1 MSGPIGASPWMY
13 GITPPFYDYKIDQS
27 LRFNDADAAYLSRT
41 YSTAQTNTKKIT
53 VSVWVKRGIL
63 GKTRDTIIFSRNG
76 GAGRIGFDSDTLFA
90 NAFDTGYNGFTSSA
104 VFRDTSAWYHI
115 VYQGDSTLAT
125 AADRNICYVNG
136 VLQVNANS
144 SSLTPQ
150 DSVTNILKNGQV
162 TYIGRDVDNSSYD
175 TNSYMAE
182 LNVIDGSVVAPT
194 DFGEFKNG
202 VWVPKEYSGSYGTN
216 GFYLK
221 FASGAVGTDSSGN
234 GHTFTH
240 TAGNASRNRPV
251 QDSPTNNFN
260 VIPFTNTSL
269 LTHEHQGMRVNTART
284 GYWDGV
290 AGSFSVKSGKWYY
303 EVQLNVGSSDNFR
316 CVPGWKQ
323 EPEESTKVFNR
334 LGSSGDPFGTGSGDL
349 GNTGHYAYQSW
360 NTQYYGNGGYTGT
373 SIAASSGDVINVA
386 VDFDDNKI
394 YFGKNGTY
402 IANDG
407 GTDGDPANGTNES
420 LSGLYSTGKFYS
432 PCISLRSDGTSGSN
446 SARFNFGSDRSFG
459 ANLALGTAYADEN
472 GYGEFRYAVPSGFLA
487 LCSQNLPEI
496 VIGPNSDTQAD
507 DYFNTVLYTGNGGTN
522 AITGV
527 GFQPDWV
534 WLKKRSAAGI
544 HNLFDSSRGTKL
556 LQPQSDDGQQDN
568 ANYLTAYGAD
578 GFTVGSSSNVNASS
592 ETFVAWNWKAGGT
605 PTADNVAAANAE
617 PTAGSAKI
625 DGSNQSGA
633 FSGSPS
639 IAIKKLSAN
648 TTAGVSIVRW
658 TGTGSAGTIPHGLG
672 AVPHFYTVKNLT
684 DDGTSWQSYHR
695 GIASDAETDYI
706 YLNSSAAADDSDDWN
721 DTAPTANVFS
731 VKTHNQVNASGDEYI
746 AYLFTSVEGYSK
758 FGHYTGNFNADGPF
772 IRTGFRPAWIMLK
785 RTDSAD
791 SWLMRD
797 NKRDTFNVTTQI
809 IITNSTAAEYTD
821 STLIDFYSTGFKL
834 KHQNSLMN
842 ASGGNFIY
850 FAFAEQP
857 FKYANAR

>member
-1 MSGPIGASPWMY
+1 MSGPVGASPWMY
-13 GITPPFYDYKIDQS
+13 GIVPPFYDYKIDQS

-41 YSTAQTNTKKIT
+41 YSTTQTNTKKIT

-125 AADRNICYVNG
+125 AANRSICYVNG

-194 DFGEFKNG
+194 AFGEFKNG
-202 VWVPKEYSGSYGTN
+202 IWIPKEYSGSYGTN

-234 GHTFTH
+234 GHNFTH

-284 GYWDGV
+284 GHWDGV

-323 EPEESTKVFNR
+323 EPEESEKVFNR

-373 SIAASSGDVINVA
+373 SVAASSGDVINVA
-386 VDFDDNKI
+386 VDFDNNKI

-402 IANDG
+402 YANDG
-407 GTDGDPANGTNES
+407 GSDGDPANGTNES
-420 LSGLYSTGKFYS
+420 LSGLYSTGKYYS
-432 PCISLRSDGTSGSN
+432 PSVALRSDGTAGSN
-446 SARFNFGSDRSFG
+446 SVRFNFGSDRSFG

-472 GYGEFRYAVPSGFLA
+472 GFGEFRYQVPAGFLA
-487 LCSQNLPEI
+487 LCTQNFPEPEI
-496 VIGPNSDTQAD
+496 IDSAE
-507 DYFNTVLYTGNGGTN
+507 YFNTVLYTGNGN
-522 AITGV
+522 SSHAITGV
-527 GFQPDWV
+527 GFQPDFLWT
-534 WLKKRSAAGI
+534 KSRTSSDNHHA
-544 HNLFDSSRGTKL
+544 FDSVRGASTARL
-556 LQPQSDDGQQDN
+556 FPNLTNAEDGNFGSINSFDS
-568 ANYLTAYGAD
+568 D
-578 GFTVGSSSNVNASS
+578 GFTTGNNTGTNQNSTTYA
-592 ETFVAWNWKAGGT
+592 AWNWKASGNTVTNNNGSLT
-605 PTADNVAAANAE
+605 STVSVNTDAGFSIATFTNVA
-617 PTAGSAKI
+617 TSG
-625 DGSNQSGA
+625 NQSFG
-633 FSGSPS
+633 
-639 IAIKKLSAN
+639 
-648 TTAGVSIVRW
+648 
-658 TGTGSAGTIPHGLG
+658 HGLG
-672 AVPHFYTVKNLT
+672 ATPTMVIVKRRTPADFWWVWHTGLSHAV
-684 DDGTSWQSYHR
+684 DR
-695 GIASDAETDYI
+695 YI
-706 YLNSSAAADDSDDWN
+706 KLN
-721 DTAPTANVFS
+721 DTGAEIT
-731 VKTHNQVNASGDEYI
+731 ASGTWGSGITSSVVGLKGASFSSSTSDTFV
-746 AYLFTSVEGYSK
+746 AYSFTNIEGYSK
-758 FGHYTGNFNADGPF
+758 AGKYIGNFNADGPF
-772 IRTGFRPAWIMLK
+772 IRTGFRPAWVLLK
-785 RTDSAD
+785 RIDSAD
-791 SWLMRD
+791 GWLMRD
-797 NKRDTFNVTTQI
+797 NKRDPDNVTAQMLIANET
-809 IITNSTAAEYTD
+809 TAEYTD

-834 KHQNSLMN
+834 KHQNSFMN

-850 FAFAEQP
+850 LAFAEQP